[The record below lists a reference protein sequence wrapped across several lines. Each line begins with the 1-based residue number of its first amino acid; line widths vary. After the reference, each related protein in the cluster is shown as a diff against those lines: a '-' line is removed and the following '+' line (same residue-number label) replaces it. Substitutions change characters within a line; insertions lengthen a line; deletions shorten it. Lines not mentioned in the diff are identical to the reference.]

1 MKTQYCLMAFVFVF
15 AWRGECARYVL
26 SIESVA
32 GLPKVGYPGPK
43 PFRGADE
50 LIVTAD
56 PPLMGDVTLTLTEG
70 RRVGKPLSFVTRG
83 GSEMRF
89 RTALDPM
96 GWYRFSAIDGMGPS
110 RRWTMKGVFRQTAAA
125 AARLGVET
133 GNPLHVTCG
142 SDEPVVLTLHNP
154 SDCPLAWKGVLEV
167 RDFWEQGFELPFDR
181 TVGAGETV
189 RLPLSRELKK
199 GYWHVLACLT
209 GDDGRVSTNETS
221 FAVLDRHVVTPYVP
235 YGTFRMGI
243 NYHLSSYDEQDKAL
257 TLEALTACGAKLV
270 RCDITVRFSYVCA
283 RGPDS
288 WDWQESDRL
297 LKLLESRGLALDVM
311 VYSTPV
317 WARCSERDVPVRYAA
332 TIPPRRGLLG
342 RFCREAAARYGTRID
357 YYEIGNEWDLRKT
370 EVITIDEAI
379 ELQKEAYADVKAGC
393 PQARVIPNGWA
404 LASSDHPMI
413 SQKGFQERVM
423 EEAEG
428 CYDAHPV
435 HIHGRFP
442 YFAERLRNGFF
453 AFREKIGIASVPWYA
468 NETALSSAH
477 GAEKAAA
484 EAVFKKIL
492 WAQAC
497 GRGMK
502 GQSLLI
508 QVRQAKLGRTNSGRS
523 YIVKKSTCD

>member
-283 RGPDS
+283 RGPS
-288 WDWQESDRL
+288 MYCVKGES
-297 LKLLESRGLALDVM
+297 
-311 VYSTPV
+311 
-317 WARCSERDVPVRYAA
+317 
-332 TIPPRRGLLG
+332 
-342 RFCREAAARYGTRID
+342 
-357 YYEIGNEWDLRKT
+357 
-370 EVITIDEAI
+370 
-379 ELQKEAYADVKAGC
+379 
-393 PQARVIPNGWA
+393 
-404 LASSDHPMI
+404 
-413 SQKGFQERVM
+413 
-423 EEAEG
+423 
-428 CYDAHPV
+428 
-435 HIHGRFP
+435 
-442 YFAERLRNGFF
+442 
-453 AFREKIGIASVPWYA
+453 
-468 NETALSSAH
+468 
-477 GAEKAAA
+477 EKALHGS
-484 EAVFKKIL
+484 E
-492 WAQAC
+492 
-497 GRGMK
+497 
-502 GQSLLI
+502 
-508 QVRQAKLGRTNSGRS
+508 SG
-523 YIVKKSTCD
+523 Y